1 MVKCHLMGMGK
12 WRTMN
17 YIRGHGHFE
26 VNNCS
31 GERSQVLWLICL
43 SLSICLALSLS
54 RFIYLDLFINMSV
67 SLYLSVCLSLSLF
80 VSVWHFEGLPTYL
93 PTYLPFSYL
102 SASLYLHVSPLFIYP
117 YRLIYLSLFI
127 CLSSSIL

>member
-31 GERSQVLWLICL
+31 GERSQDLRSSGLYVSLYLFVSLYLCLALSIWIFLSICL
-43 SLSICLALSLS
+43 SL
-54 RFIYLDLFINMSV
+54 FTYLSV
-67 SLYLSVCLSLSLF
+67 SLYLCLSLSGTLK
-80 VSVWHFEGLPTYL
+80 EYL
-93 PTYLPFSYL
+93 PTYLFHIFLPR
-102 SASLYLHVSPLFIYP
+102 FIYITGKNEQNNHE
-117 YRLIYLSLFI
+117 YAVLNTTYHH
-127 CLSSSIL
+127 C